1 MINNVIDAIC
11 KALNDEFKN
20 EYKVYIRQKLQ
31 NPITPCFLIS
41 ARNLEQKR
49 YQGKRCYCQ
58 YVFEIQYLPTSQEP
72 IIEINSVLQRLFECL
87 EYIDEGDNILNGT
100 DMKAEIVDEVLHY
113 TVNYN
118 FFIMRNNTE
127 AVMEQ
132 FISETK
138 MKG

>member
-20 EYKVYIRQKLQ
+20 EYNVYIRQKLQ

-41 ARNLEQKR
+41 GINLEQKR

-58 YVFEIQYLPTSQEP
+58 YAFEIQYLPATQEP
-72 IIEINSVLQRLFECL
+72 IIEIHSVLQRLFECL
-87 EYIDEGDNILNGT
+87 EYINEGDNILNGT

-118 FFIMRNNTE
+118 FFIMRNDTAE
-127 AVMEQ
+127 TMEH
-132 FISETK
+132 FIGETK